1 MKLYH
6 TLIGL
11 CAAAMVASCSDDAPR
26 SGAGQEQLPADAGV
40 WFGMGVQLPADAGSR
55 SQTTGEG
62 GSTGGTEIGRSE
74 ENRIHRALIVFADK
88 DNGFISYTTAS
99 QGGISIGGGET
110 ASTSS
115 NGSITPNADGVSASI
130 LASLPAS
137 QLNTYYSQ
145 KAGDDGI
152 LMDNQVKVYVF
163 ANYPLDLLDAFK
175 AMGDEGVGTTEW
187 TDWSCEVSERSS
199 DNEDLTDADNKNTSV
214 LQVTSGLPMSNAS
227 VATAYI
233 PKSIEDW
240 LPFTDEEK
248 PFEMSKVNTEGD
260 KIDNSFSS
268 INMTGGPVNLQR
280 SVARFDF
287 KDGSM
292 NNFTYHVGV
301 YGKGGNTLDVEL
313 IRMNLVN
320 MSKQFYYL
328 QRVSNNGHASGDGF
342 MLCGRDLPGN
352 YVVDVAADLKCV
364 HHTDAT
370 RTSGI
375 GEKGEPYSKYY
386 NFCFGSGETADQW
399 KIDLAARDQ
408 WYRATPSEV
417 AGQGA
422 NMNDATGEYKI
433 WRYVTENTIPGITQQ
448 KVALSTGIVF
458 KGMLR
463 KTADTPKDLADAI
476 DENYYVDGMGNK
488 VDKGVAGARLDHPI
502 LYMFDNVLYVKFTA
516 VRDAAL
522 ATAPGDVLHNAV
534 LLPNVEK
541 GYARP
546 VVDYYS
552 AWQNAG
558 GGQEAGEQG
567 YAQFMEFKKAA
578 VDAGITIYQ
587 WATDEYL
594 GAGQTAPH
602 KGYFCYYY
610 YWNRHNDNGI
620 PGVMGPM
627 EFAVVRNN
635 VYKISVDKIRRIGH
649 PRRTENDP
657 DPQTPDTPD
666 EVSDVYLDVQ
676 VTTLPWVVRRNSVEF

>member
-26 SGAGQEQLPADAGV
+26 PGAGQEELPADAGV

-55 SQTTGEG
+55 SQTTEGG

-74 ENRIHRALIVFADK
+74 ENRIHRALVVFADK
-88 DNGFISYTTAS
+88 DNGFIAYTTAS

-110 ASTSS
+110 ASTSG

-130 LASLPAS
+130 IASLPAS

-163 ANYPLDLLDAFK
+163 ANYPLDLLEAFK
-175 AMGDEGVGTTEW
+175 AMGDEGVGSTDW

-199 DNEDLTDADNKNTSV
+199 DNEDLTDADNKNTAV

-268 INMTGGPVNLQR
+268 VNMTGGPVNLQR

-292 NNFTYHVGV
+292 NNFTYHVGI

-364 HHTDAT
+364 HNTDAT

-458 KGMLR
+458 EGMLR
-463 KTADTPKDLADAI
+463 KTAETPKDLADAI
-476 DENYYVDGMGNK
+476 DENYYVDGDGNK

-516 VRDAAL
+516 VLAAAH
-522 ATAPGDVLHNAV
+522 ATAPGDVLNNAV
-534 LLPNVEK
+534 LIPNK
-541 GYARP
+541 GYAHS
-546 VVDYYS
+546 VAEYYT

-587 WATDEYL
+587 WATDEYM
-594 GAGQTAPH
+594 GAGQTEPH

-620 PGVMGPM
+620 PGVMGQM

>member
-26 SGAGQEQLPADAGV
+26 SGAGQKELPADAGV

-55 SQTTGEG
+55 SQTIEG

-110 ASTSS
+110 ASTSA

-328 QRVSNNGHASGDGF
+328 QRVSNNGHASGEGF

-364 HHTDAT
+364 HNTDAT

-476 DENYYVDGMGNK
+476 DENYYVDGEGNK
-488 VDKGVAGARLDHPI
+488 VDKDVAGARLDHPI

-522 ATAPGDVLHNAV
+522 ATAPGDVLNNAV
-534 LLPNVEK
+534 LLPNKDK

-587 WATDEYL
+587 WATDEYT
-594 GAGQTAPH
+594 GAGQTEPH

-620 PGVMGPM
+620 PGVMGQM

-635 VYKISVDKIRRIGH
+635 VYKISVDKIHRIGH

>member
-1 MKLYH
+1 
-6 TLIGL
+6 
-11 CAAAMVASCSDDAPR
+11 MVASCSDDAPR
-26 SGAGQEQLPADAGV
+26 SGAGQEELPADAGV

-55 SQTTGEG
+55 SQTTEGG

-74 ENRIHRALIVFADK
+74 ENRIHRALVVFADK
-88 DNGFISYTTAS
+88 DNGFIAYTTAS

-110 ASTSS
+110 ASTSG

-130 LASLPAS
+130 IASLPAS

-163 ANYPLDLLDAFK
+163 ANYPLDLLEAFK
-175 AMGDEGVGTTEW
+175 AMGDEGVGSTDW

-199 DNEDLTDADNKNTSV
+199 DNEDLTDADNKNTAV

-268 INMTGGPVNLQR
+268 VNMTGGPVNLQR

-292 NNFTYHVGV
+292 NNFTYHVGI

-364 HHTDAT
+364 HNTDAT

-386 NFCFGSGETADQW
+386 NFCFGSGETA
-399 KIDLAARDQ
+399 
-408 WYRATPSEV
+408 SEV

-458 KGMLR
+458 EGMLR
-463 KTADTPKDLADAI
+463 KTAETPKDLADAI
-476 DENYYVDGMGNK
+476 DENYYVDGDGNR

-516 VRDAAL
+516 VLAAAH
-522 ATAPGDVLHNAV
+522 ATAPGDVLNNAV
-534 LLPNVEK
+534 LIPNK
-541 GYARP
+541 GYAHS
-546 VVDYYS
+546 VAEYYT

-587 WATDEYL
+587 WATDEYM
-594 GAGQTAPH
+594 GAGQTEPH

-610 YWNRHNDNGI
+610 YWDRHNDNGI
-620 PGVMGPM
+620 PGVMGQM

>member
-26 SGAGQEQLPADAGV
+26 SGAGQEELPADAGV

-55 SQTTGEG
+55 SQTTEGG

-74 ENRIHRALIVFADK
+74 ENRIHRALVVFADK
-88 DNGFISYTTAS
+88 DNGFIAYTTAS

-110 ASTSS
+110 ASTSG

-130 LASLPAS
+130 IASLPAS

-163 ANYPLDLLDAFK
+163 ANYPLDLLEAFK
-175 AMGDEGVGTTEW
+175 AMGDEGVGSTDW

-199 DNEDLTDADNKNTSV
+199 DNEDLTDADNKNTAV

-268 INMTGGPVNLQR
+268 VNMTGGPVNLQR

-292 NNFTYHVGV
+292 NNFTYHVGI

-364 HHTDAT
+364 HNTDAT

-422 NMNDATGEYKI
+422 NMNEATGEYKI

-458 KGMLR
+458 EGMLR
-463 KTADTPKDLADAI
+463 KTAETPKDLADAI
-476 DENYYVDGMGNK
+476 DENYYVDGDGNK

-516 VRDAAL
+516 VLAAAH
-522 ATAPGDVLHNAV
+522 ATAPGDVLNNAV
-534 LLPNVEK
+534 LIPNK
-541 GYARP
+541 GYAHS
-546 VVDYYS
+546 VAEYYT

-587 WATDEYL
+587 WATDEYM
-594 GAGQTAPH
+594 GAGQTEPH

-620 PGVMGPM
+620 PGVMGQM

>member
-26 SGAGQEQLPADAGV
+26 SGAGQEELPADAGV

-55 SQTTGEG
+55 SQTTEGG

-74 ENRIHRALIVFADK
+74 ENRIHRALVVFADK
-88 DNGFISYTTAS
+88 DNGFIAYTTAS

-110 ASTSS
+110 ASTSG
-115 NGSITPNADGVSASI
+115 NGSIPPNADGVSASI
-130 LASLPAS
+130 IASLPAS

-163 ANYPLDLLDAFK
+163 ANYPLDLLEAFK
-175 AMGDEGVGTTEW
+175 AMGDEGVGSTDW

-199 DNEDLTDADNKNTSV
+199 DNEDLTDADNKNTAV

-260 KIDNSFSS
+260 KIDNCSPPA
-268 INMTGGPVNLQR
+268 NLTGGPVNLQR

-292 NNFTYHVGV
+292 NNFTYHVGI

-364 HHTDAT
+364 HNTDAT

-458 KGMLR
+458 EGMLR
-463 KTADTPKDLADAI
+463 KTAETPKDLADAI
-476 DENYYVDGMGNK
+476 DENYYVDGDGNK

-516 VRDAAL
+516 VLAAAH
-522 ATAPGDVLHNAV
+522 ATAPGDVLNNAV
-534 LLPNVEK
+534 LIPNK
-541 GYARP
+541 GYAHS
-546 VVDYYS
+546 VAEYYT

-587 WATDEYL
+587 WATDEYM
-594 GAGQTAPH
+594 GAGQTEPH

-620 PGVMGPM
+620 PGVMGQM

>member
-26 SGAGQEQLPADAGV
+26 SGAGQEELPADAGV

-55 SQTTGEG
+55 SQTTEGG

-74 ENRIHRALIVFADK
+74 ENRIHRALVVFADK
-88 DNGFISYTTAS
+88 ANGFIAYTTAS

-110 ASTSS
+110 ASTSG

-130 LASLPAS
+130 IASLPAS

-163 ANYPLDLLDAFK
+163 ANYPLDLLEAFK
-175 AMGDEGVGTTEW
+175 AMGDEGVGSTDW

-199 DNEDLTDADNKNTSV
+199 DNEDLTDADNKNTAV

-268 INMTGGPVNLQR
+268 VNMTGGPVNLQR

-292 NNFTYHVGV
+292 NNFTYHVGI

-364 HHTDAT
+364 HNTDAT

-458 KGMLR
+458 EGMLR
-463 KTADTPKDLADAI
+463 KTAETPKDLADAI
-476 DENYYVDGMGNK
+476 DENYYVDGDGNK

-516 VRDAAL
+516 VLAAAH
-522 ATAPGDVLHNAV
+522 ATAPGDVLNNAV
-534 LLPNVEK
+534 LIPNK
-541 GYARP
+541 GYAHS
-546 VVDYYS
+546 VAEYYT

-587 WATDEYL
+587 WATDEYM
-594 GAGQTAPH
+594 GAGQTEPH

-620 PGVMGPM
+620 PGVMGQM

>member
-26 SGAGQEQLPADAGV
+26 SGAGQEELPADAGV

-55 SQTTGEG
+55 SQTTEGG

-74 ENRIHRALIVFADK
+74 ENRIHRALVVFADK
-88 DNGFISYTTAS
+88 DNGFIAYTTAS

-110 ASTSS
+110 ASTSG

-130 LASLPAS
+130 IASLPAS

-163 ANYPLDLLDAFK
+163 ANYPLDLLEAFK
-175 AMGDEGVGTTEW
+175 AMGDEGVGSTDW

-199 DNEDLTDADNKNTSV
+199 DNEDLTDADNKNTAV

-268 INMTGGPVNLQR
+268 VNMTGGPVNLQR

-292 NNFTYHVGV
+292 NNFTYHVGI

-364 HHTDAT
+364 HNTDAT

-458 KGMLR
+458 EGMLR
-463 KTADTPKDLADAI
+463 KTAETPKDLADAI
-476 DENYYVDGMGNK
+476 DENYYVDGDGNK

-516 VRDAAL
+516 VLAAAH
-522 ATAPGDVLHNAV
+522 ATAPGDVLNNAV
-534 LLPNVEK
+534 LIPNK
-541 GYARP
+541 GYAHS
-546 VVDYYS
+546 VAEYYT

-587 WATDEYL
+587 WATDEYM
-594 GAGQTAPH
+594 GAGQTEPH

-620 PGVMGPM
+620 PGVMGQM

>member
-26 SGAGQEQLPADAGV
+26 SGAGQEELPADAGV

-55 SQTTGEG
+55 SQTTEGG

-74 ENRIHRALIVFADK
+74 ENRIHRALVVFADK
-88 DNGFISYTTAS
+88 DNGFIAYTTAS

-110 ASTSS
+110 ASTSG

-130 LASLPAS
+130 IASLPAS

-163 ANYPLDLLDAFK
+163 ANYPLDLLEAFK
-175 AMGDEGVGTTEW
+175 AMGDEGVGSTDW

-199 DNEDLTDADNKNTSV
+199 DNEDLTDADNKNTAV

-268 INMTGGPVNLQR
+268 VNMTGGPVNLQR

-292 NNFTYHVGV
+292 NNFTYHVGI

-364 HHTDAT
+364 HNTDAT

-458 KGMLR
+458 EGMLR
-463 KTADTPKDLADAI
+463 KTAETPKDPADAI
-476 DENYYVDGMGNK
+476 DENYYVDGDGNK

-516 VRDAAL
+516 VLAAAH
-522 ATAPGDVLHNAV
+522 ATAPGDVLNNAV
-534 LLPNVEK
+534 LIPNK
-541 GYARP
+541 GYAHS
-546 VVDYYS
+546 VAEYYT

-587 WATDEYL
+587 WATDEYM
-594 GAGQTAPH
+594 GAGQTEPH

-620 PGVMGPM
+620 PGVMGQM

>member
-26 SGAGQEQLPADAGV
+26 SGAGQEELPADAGV

-55 SQTTGEG
+55 SQTTEGG

-74 ENRIHRALIVFADK
+74 ENRIHRALVVFADK
-88 DNGFISYTTAS
+88 DNGFIAYTTAS

-110 ASTSS
+110 ASTSG

-130 LASLPAS
+130 IASLPAS

-163 ANYPLDLLDAFK
+163 ANYPLDLLEAFK
-175 AMGDEGVGTTEW
+175 AMGDEGVGSTDW

-199 DNEDLTDADNKNTSV
+199 DNEDLTDADNKNTAV

-268 INMTGGPVNLQR
+268 VNMTGGPVNLQR

-292 NNFTYHVGV
+292 NNFTYHVGI

-364 HHTDAT
+364 HNTDAT

-458 KGMLR
+458 EGMLR
-463 KTADTPKDLADAI
+463 KTAETPKDLHDAI
-476 DENYYVDGMGNK
+476 DENYYVDGDGNK

-516 VRDAAL
+516 VLAAAH
-522 ATAPGDVLHNAV
+522 ATAPGDVLNNAV
-534 LLPNVEK
+534 LIPNK
-541 GYARP
+541 GYAHS
-546 VVDYYS
+546 VAEYYT

-587 WATDEYL
+587 WATDEYM
-594 GAGQTAPH
+594 GAGQTEPH

-620 PGVMGPM
+620 PGVMGQM

>member
-55 SQTTGEG
+55 SQTTDGG

-110 ASTSS
+110 VSTSS

-145 KAGDDGI
+145 KAGEDGI

-163 ANYPLDLLDAFK
+163 ANYPLDLLEAFR

-587 WATDEYL
+587 WATDEYM
-594 GAGQTAPH
+594 GAGQTEPH

-620 PGVMGPM
+620 PGVMGQM

-635 VYKISVDKIRRIGH
+635 VYKISVDKIHRIGH

>member
-26 SGAGQEQLPADAGV
+26 SGAGQEELPADAGV

-55 SQTTGEG
+55 SQTTEGG

-74 ENRIHRALIVFADK
+74 ENRIHRALVVFADK
-88 DNGFISYTTAS
+88 DNGFIAYTTAS

-110 ASTSS
+110 ASTSG

-130 LASLPAS
+130 IASLPAS

-163 ANYPLDLLDAFK
+163 ANYPLDLLEAFK
-175 AMGDEGVGTTEW
+175 AMGDEGVGSTDW

-199 DNEDLTDADNKNTSV
+199 DNEDLTDADNKNTAV

-268 INMTGGPVNLQR
+268 VNMTGGPVNLQR

-292 NNFTYHVGV
+292 NNFTYHVGI

-364 HHTDAT
+364 HNTDAT

-463 KTADTPKDLADAI
+463 KTAETPKDLADAI
-476 DENYYVDGMGNK
+476 DENYYVDGDGNK

-516 VRDAAL
+516 VLAAAH
-522 ATAPGDVLHNAV
+522 ATAPGDVLNNAV
-534 LLPNVEK
+534 LIPNK
-541 GYARP
+541 GYAHS
-546 VVDYYS
+546 VAEYYT

-587 WATDEYL
+587 WATDEYM
-594 GAGQTAPH
+594 GAGQTEPH

-620 PGVMGPM
+620 PGVMGQM

>member
-26 SGAGQEQLPADAGV
+26 SGAGQEELPADAGV

-55 SQTTGEG
+55 SQTTEGG

-74 ENRIHRALIVFADK
+74 ENRIHRALVVFADK
-88 DNGFISYTTAS
+88 DNGFIAYTTAS

-110 ASTSS
+110 ASTSG

-130 LASLPAS
+130 IASLPAS

-163 ANYPLDLLDAFK
+163 ANYPLDLLEAFK
-175 AMGDEGVGTTEW
+175 AMGDEGVGSTDW

-199 DNEDLTDADNKNTSV
+199 DNEDLTDADNKNTAV

-268 INMTGGPVNLQR
+268 VNMTGGPVNLQR

-292 NNFTYHVGV
+292 NNFTYHVGI

-364 HHTDAT
+364 HNTDAT

-458 KGMLR
+458 EGMLR
-463 KTADTPKDLADAI
+463 KTAETPKDLADAI
-476 DENYYVDGMGNK
+476 DENYFVDGDGNK

-516 VRDAAL
+516 VLAAAH
-522 ATAPGDVLHNAV
+522 ATAPGDVLNNAV
-534 LLPNVEK
+534 LIPNKV
-541 GYARP
+541 YAHS
-546 VVDYYS
+546 VAEYYT

-587 WATDEYL
+587 WATDEYM
-594 GAGQTAPH
+594 GAGQTEPH

-620 PGVMGPM
+620 PGVMGQM

>member
-1 MKLYH
+1 
-6 TLIGL
+6 
-11 CAAAMVASCSDDAPR
+11 
-26 SGAGQEQLPADAGV
+26 
-40 WFGMGVQLPADAGSR
+40 
-55 SQTTGEG
+55 
-62 GSTGGTEIGRSE
+62 
-74 ENRIHRALIVFADK
+74 
-88 DNGFISYTTAS
+88 
-99 QGGISIGGGET
+99 
-110 ASTSS
+110 
-115 NGSITPNADGVSASI
+115 
-130 LASLPAS
+130 
-137 QLNTYYSQ
+137 
-145 KAGDDGI
+145 
-152 LMDNQVKVYVF
+152 
-163 ANYPLDLLDAFK
+163 
-175 AMGDEGVGTTEW
+175 
-187 TDWSCEVSERSS
+187 
-199 DNEDLTDADNKNTSV
+199 
-214 LQVTSGLPMSNAS
+214 
-227 VATAYI
+227 
-233 PKSIEDW
+233 
-240 LPFTDEEK
+240 
-248 PFEMSKVNTEGD
+248 MSKVNTEGD

-268 INMTGGPVNLQR
+268 VNMTGGPVNLQR

-292 NNFTYHVGV
+292 NNFTYHVGI

-364 HHTDAT
+364 HNTDAT

-458 KGMLR
+458 EGMLR
-463 KTADTPKDLADAI
+463 KTAETPKDLADAI
-476 DENYYVDGMGNK
+476 DENYYVDGDGNK

-516 VRDAAL
+516 VLAAAH
-522 ATAPGDVLHNAV
+522 ATAPGDVLNNAV
-534 LLPNVEK
+534 LIPNK
-541 GYARP
+541 GYAHS
-546 VVDYYS
+546 VAEYYT

-587 WATDEYL
+587 WATDEYM
-594 GAGQTAPH
+594 GAGQTEPH

-620 PGVMGPM
+620 PGVMGQM

>member
-55 SQTTGEG
+55 SKTTGEG

-74 ENRIHRALIVFADK
+74 ENHIHRALIVFADK

-99 QGGISIGGGET
+99 QGGISIGGGEIV
-110 ASTSS
+110 STSS

-145 KAGDDGI
+145 KAGEDGI

-163 ANYPLDLLDAFK
+163 ANYPLDLLEAFR

-199 DNEDLTDADNKNTSV
+199 DNEDLTDADNKNTAV

-268 INMTGGPVNLQR
+268 VNMTGGPVNLQR

-328 QRVSNNGHASGDGF
+328 QRVSNNGHASDDGF

-352 YVVDVAADLKCV
+352 CVVDVAADLKCV

-433 WRYVTENTIPGITQQ
+433 WRYVTENAIPGITQQ

-488 VDKGVAGARLDHPI
+488 VDKGVAGARLHHPI
-502 LYMFDNVLYVKFTA
+502 LYMFDNVLYVTFTA

-546 VVDYYS
+546 VVDYFS

-594 GAGQTAPH
+594 GAGQTEPH

-620 PGVMGPM
+620 PGVMGKM

-635 VYKISVDKIRRIGH
+635 VYKISVDKIHRIGH
-649 PRRTENDP
+649 PLRTENDP

>member
-26 SGAGQEQLPADAGV
+26 SGAGQEELPADAGV

-55 SQTTGEG
+55 SQTTEGG

-74 ENRIHRALIVFADK
+74 ENRIHRALVVFADK
-88 DNGFISYTTAS
+88 DNGFIAYTTAS

-110 ASTSS
+110 ASTSG

-130 LASLPAS
+130 IASLPAS

-163 ANYPLDLLDAFK
+163 ANYPLDLLEAFK
-175 AMGDEGVGTTEW
+175 AMGDEGVGSTDW

-199 DNEDLTDADNKNTSV
+199 DNEDLTDADNKNTAV

-268 INMTGGPVNLQR
+268 VNMTGGPVNLQR

-292 NNFTYHVGV
+292 NNFTYHVGI

-364 HHTDAT
+364 HNTDAT

-458 KGMLR
+458 EGMLR
-463 KTADTPKDLADAI
+463 KTAETPKDLADAI
-476 DENYYVDGMGNK
+476 DENYYVDGDGNK

-516 VRDAAL
+516 VLAAAH
-522 ATAPGDVLHNAV
+522 ATAPGDVLNNAV
-534 LLPNVEK
+534 LIPNK
-541 GYARP
+541 GYAHS
-546 VVDYYS
+546 VAEYYT

-587 WATDEYL
+587 WATDEYM
-594 GAGQTAPH
+594 GAGQTEPH

-620 PGVMGPM
+620 PGVMGQM

-635 VYKISVDKIRRIGH
+635 VYKFSVDKIRRIGH

>member
-26 SGAGQEQLPADAGV
+26 SGAGQEELPADAGV

-55 SQTTGEG
+55 SQTTEGG

-74 ENRIHRALIVFADK
+74 ENRIHRALVVFADK
-88 DNGFISYTTAS
+88 DNGFIAYTTAS

-110 ASTSS
+110 ASTSG

-130 LASLPAS
+130 IASLPAS

-163 ANYPLDLLDAFK
+163 ANYPLDLLEAFK
-175 AMGDEGVGTTEW
+175 AMGDEGVGSTDW

-199 DNEDLTDADNKNTSV
+199 DNEDLTDADNKNTAV

-268 INMTGGPVNLQR
+268 VNMTGGPVNLQR

-292 NNFTYHVGV
+292 NNFTYHVGI

-364 HHTDAT
+364 HNTDAT

-458 KGMLR
+458 EGMLR
-463 KTADTPKDLADAI
+463 KTAETPKDLADAI
-476 DENYYVDGMGNK
+476 DENYYVDGDGNK

-516 VRDAAL
+516 VLAAAH
-522 ATAPGDVLHNAV
+522 ATAPGDVLNNAV
-534 LLPNVEK
+534 LIPNK
-541 GYARP
+541 GYAHS
-546 VVDYYS
+546 VAEYYT

-587 WATDEYL
+587 WATDEYM
-594 GAGQTAPH
+594 GAGQTEPH

-620 PGVMGPM
+620 PGVMGQM

-676 VTTLPWVVRRNSVEF
+676 VTTLPWVVRRNPV

>member
-55 SQTTGEG
+55 SQTTDGG

-163 ANYPLDLLDAFK
+163 ANYPLDLLEAFR
-175 AMGDEGVGTTEW
+175 AMGDEGVGTTDW

-364 HHTDAT
+364 HNTDAT

-522 ATAPGDVLHNAV
+522 ATAPGDVLNNAV
-534 LLPNVEK
+534 LLPNKDK

-594 GAGQTAPH
+594 GAGQTEPH

-620 PGVMGPM
+620 PGVMGQM

>member
-26 SGAGQEQLPADAGV
+26 SGAGQEELPADAGV
-40 WFGMGVQLPADAGSR
+40 WFGMGVQLPAGAGSR
-55 SQTTGEG
+55 SQTTEGG

-74 ENRIHRALIVFADK
+74 ENRIHRALVVFADK
-88 DNGFISYTTAS
+88 DNGFIAYTTAS

-110 ASTSS
+110 ASTSG

-130 LASLPAS
+130 IASLPAS

-163 ANYPLDLLDAFK
+163 ANYPLDLLEAFK
-175 AMGDEGVGTTEW
+175 AMGDEGVGSTDW

-199 DNEDLTDADNKNTSV
+199 DNEDLTDADNKNTAV

-268 INMTGGPVNLQR
+268 VNMTGGPVNLQR

-292 NNFTYHVGV
+292 NNFTYHVGI

-364 HHTDAT
+364 HNTDAT

-458 KGMLR
+458 EGMLR
-463 KTADTPKDLADAI
+463 KTAETPKDLADAI
-476 DENYYVDGMGNK
+476 DENYYVDGDGNK

-516 VRDAAL
+516 VLAAAH
-522 ATAPGDVLHNAV
+522 ATAPGDVLNNAV
-534 LLPNVEK
+534 LIPNK
-541 GYARP
+541 GYAHS
-546 VVDYYS
+546 VAEYYT

-587 WATDEYL
+587 WATDEYM
-594 GAGQTAPH
+594 GAGQTEPH

-620 PGVMGPM
+620 PGVMGQM

>member
-26 SGAGQEQLPADAGV
+26 SGAGQEELPADAGV

-55 SQTTGEG
+55 SQTTEGG

-74 ENRIHRALIVFADK
+74 ENRIHRALVVFADK
-88 DNGFISYTTAS
+88 DNGFIAYTTAS

-110 ASTSS
+110 ASTSG

-130 LASLPAS
+130 IASLPAS

-163 ANYPLDLLDAFK
+163 ANYPLDLLEAFK
-175 AMGDEGVGTTEW
+175 AMGDEGVGSTDW

-199 DNEDLTDADNKNTSV
+199 DNEDLTDADNKNTAV

-260 KIDNSFSS
+260 KIDN
-268 INMTGGPVNLQR
+268 MTGGPVNLQR

-292 NNFTYHVGV
+292 NNFTYHVGI

-364 HHTDAT
+364 HNTDAT

-458 KGMLR
+458 EGMLR
-463 KTADTPKDLADAI
+463 KTAETPKDLADAI
-476 DENYYVDGMGNK
+476 DENYYVDGDGNK

-516 VRDAAL
+516 VLAAAH
-522 ATAPGDVLHNAV
+522 ATAPGDVLNNAV
-534 LLPNVEK
+534 LIPNK
-541 GYARP
+541 GYAHS
-546 VVDYYS
+546 VAEYYT

-587 WATDEYL
+587 WATDEYM
-594 GAGQTAPH
+594 GAGQTEPH

-620 PGVMGPM
+620 PGVMGQM

>member
-26 SGAGQEQLPADAGV
+26 SGAGQEELPADAGV

-55 SQTTGEG
+55 SQTTEGG

-74 ENRIHRALIVFADK
+74 ENRIHRALVVFADK
-88 DNGFISYTTAS
+88 DNGFIAYTTAS

-110 ASTSS
+110 ASTSG

-130 LASLPAS
+130 IASLPAS

-163 ANYPLDLLDAFK
+163 ANYPLDLLEAFK
-175 AMGDEGVGTTEW
+175 AMGDEGVGSTDW

-199 DNEDLTDADNKNTSV
+199 DNEDLTDADNKNTAV

-268 INMTGGPVNLQR
+268 VNMTGGPVNLQR

-292 NNFTYHVGV
+292 NNFTYHVGI

-364 HHTDAT
+364 HNTDAT

-458 KGMLR
+458 EGMLR
-463 KTADTPKDLADAI
+463 KTAETPKDLADAI
-476 DENYYVDGMGNK
+476 YENYYVDGDGNK

-516 VRDAAL
+516 VLAAAH
-522 ATAPGDVLHNAV
+522 ATAPGDVLNNAV
-534 LLPNVEK
+534 LIPNK
-541 GYARP
+541 GYAHS
-546 VVDYYS
+546 VAEYYT

-587 WATDEYL
+587 WATDEYM
-594 GAGQTAPH
+594 GAGQTEPH

-620 PGVMGPM
+620 PGVMGQM

>member
-55 SQTTGEG
+55 SQTTDG

-145 KAGDDGI
+145 KAGEDGI

-163 ANYPLDLLDAFK
+163 ANYPLDLLEAFR
-175 AMGDEGVGTTEW
+175 AMGDEGVGATEW

-199 DNEDLTDADNKNTSV
+199 DNENLTDADNKNTAV

-594 GAGQTAPH
+594 GAGQTEPH

-620 PGVMGPM
+620 PGVMGQM

-635 VYKISVDKIRRIGH
+635 VYKISVDKIHRIGH